1 MKGAVLHC
9 PTVSADPSSTA
20 TDLLERLRAADHPE
34 LADAIERSD
43 GRARPHLVEQAAG
56 LDLDLV
62 RRLVDRFIRSH
73 THEHPTAPGPP
84 DVIPL
89 PHDDAGVA
97 AEARAREAGEALLR
111 SGAVGLVL
119 LAGGQGTRLG
129 FDGPKGDY
137 PFAPVTGRTLF
148 AHHAAK
154 VAALRTRFGAELPWY
169 VMTSTQNDEPTR
181 ESFRSRE
188 WFGLDP
194 DSVHFFVQGMLPA
207 VDRDTGAILLEAPEQ
222 IALSPDG
229 HGGLLRAMRR
239 EGVLD
244 DARRR
249 GVRTVVT
256 FQVDNPLL
264 RLAHPTFLGHHALAD
279 AEMSSLAIRKL
290 GPEERMGVFATV
302 DGRTALVEYSDLP
315 DELAHQ
321 RQPDGTLTFWAGS
334 PAVHCLEL
342 AFIESLTAPGA
353 PGLPFHRA
361 DKRVPYV
368 ALDGS
373 RVEPEQPNAVKF
385 EAFIFDALP
394 LAERVVTVEA
404 ERAEDFSPIKNATG
418 ADSPETAR
426 RDLNRLYARWLE
438 AAGVH
443 VPRGADGDPLYDLEI
458 DPRLALDAEELQAR
472 LPAGL
477 TAVAGPTAIG
487 FERSV
492 DARRT
497 AAG

>member
-1 MKGAVLHC
+1 VPAE
-9 PTVSADPSSTA
+9 PPNTAD
-20 TDLLERLRAADHPE
+20 DVLERLRTAGQPDLAAV
-34 LADAIERSD
+34 IERSE
-43 GRARPHLVEQAAG
+43 GSAREALVAEVAG

-62 RRLVDRFIRSH
+62 ARLVDRFVHSSSDD
-73 THEHPTAPGPP
+73 HPAAPGPP

-89 PHDDAGVA
+89 PRDDAGLA
-97 AEARAREAGEALLR
+97 AEARARAAGEELLR

-154 VAALRTRFGAELPWY
+154 VAALRARYGAEIPWY
-169 VMTSTQNDEPTR
+169 VMTSTQNDEATR
-181 ESFRSRE
+181 ESFRVHG
-188 WFGLDP
+188 WFGLDS
-194 DSVHFFVQGMLPA
+194 DSVHFFVQGVLPA
-207 VDRDTGAILLEAPEQ
+207 VDRETGAILLEEPDR

-244 DARRR
+244 DARER
-249 GVRTVVT
+249 GIRSVVT

-264 RLAHPTFLGHHALAD
+264 RLAHPIFLGHHALAA

-290 GPEERMGVFATV
+290 GPDERMGVFATV
-302 DGRTALVEYSDLP
+302 DGHTVLVEYSDLP
-315 DELAHQ
+315 EELARE
-321 RQPDGTLTFWAGS
+321 RQPDGSLTFWAGS
-334 PAVHCLEL
+334 PAVHCLQL
-342 AFIESLTAPGA
+342 SLIERLTTTTA
-353 PGLPFHRA
+353 PGLPYHRA

-368 ALDGS
+368 TPDGTH
-373 RVEPEQPNAVKF
+373 VEPDQPNAVKF

-394 LAERVVTVEA
+394 LAERVVTVES
-404 ERAEDFSPIKNATG
+404 ERADDFSAIKNATG

-426 RDLNRLYARWLE
+426 RDLNRLYSRWLE
-438 AAGVH
+438 GAGVH
-443 VPRGADGDPLYDLEI
+443 VPRRPDGEPVYDVEI
-458 DPRLALDAEELQAR
+458 DPRLALDADELRAR

-477 TAVAGPTAIG
+477 TAIDGPTAIG
-487 FERSV
+487 FERSL
-492 DARRT
+492 DA
-497 AAG
+497 AH